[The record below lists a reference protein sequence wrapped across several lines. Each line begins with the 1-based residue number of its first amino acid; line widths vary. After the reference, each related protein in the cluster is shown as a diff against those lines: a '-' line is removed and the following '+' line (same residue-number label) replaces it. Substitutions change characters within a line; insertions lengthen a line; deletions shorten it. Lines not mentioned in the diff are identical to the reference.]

1 LTYHGAESADAH
13 VDELEC
19 GEEEAAAANRSEHK
33 PRERTP
39 GRKEDKRRALATGK
53 EARKT

>member
-1 LTYHGAESADAH
+1 LTYHGAERADGH

-19 GEEEAAAANRSEHK
+19 GEEEAAAANRSKHK
-33 PRERTP
+33 PRRTP
-39 GRKEDKRRALATGK
+39 EKKEDKRRANATGK